1 VDAIDYQIL
10 KLLKNDGRMSH
21 ESIAKQVNL
30 SRPAVRSRIIT
41 LERSG
46 IISSYSTLIDYDAL
60 GFNIQVFLYIKVS
73 KMNYATILED
83 IHKVCPEKVLVDDQ
97 YRISGEWCLL
107 LKVMCHSQKDITEFV
122 DEILKIDCVIATNT
136 VFIFKS

>member
-1 VDAIDYQIL
+1 MDSIDYQIL

-30 SRPAVRSRIIT
+30 SRPAVRSRIIS

-46 IISSYSTLIDYDAL
+46 VISGYSTLIDYDAL
-60 GFNIQVFLYIKVS
+60 GFNIQVFVYIKVS
-73 KMNYATILED
+73 KMNYSKILDD
-83 IHKVCPEKVLVDDQ
+83 ISSACPEKVLIDEH

-107 LKVMCHSQKDITEFV
+107 IKVMCHSQKDITEFV
-122 DEILKIDCVIATNT
+122 DQISTIDCVIATNT